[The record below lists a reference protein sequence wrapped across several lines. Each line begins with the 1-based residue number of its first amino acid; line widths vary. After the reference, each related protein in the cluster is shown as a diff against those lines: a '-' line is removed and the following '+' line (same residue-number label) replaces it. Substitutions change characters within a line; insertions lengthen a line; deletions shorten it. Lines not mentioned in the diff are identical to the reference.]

1 MSDAL
6 KSHDICSV
14 QDLQRCS
21 LSHLTKVFGSSDKAQ
36 FVQKLAYG
44 IDDSPVKPSGKP
56 KSIGIEDA
64 FKEINTVSKAEEKIK
79 VLATRLLG
87 LMINQ
92 EEKRQPANV
101 KLTVRKIE
109 LSTKKWKRES
119 RQMPMFSLPPIEGD
133 NFVDSVLLRLMP
145 HLMELFGKIVAPGE
159 VFHLTLLGVA
169 FVNFSEQN
177 SSRCSISSFLQP
189 VSKKVKLD
197 EISARVNVNQSC
209 QSQETLPPEVDA
221 EVFSSLPPDVQME
234 LRNEWKTR
242 SSTPAAP
249 PIKKKKSIAD
259 YFAKHK

>member
-1 MSDAL
+1 
-6 KSHDICSV
+6 
-14 QDLQRCS
+14 LQSCS

-44 IDDSPVKPSGKP
+44 IDDTPVKPSGKP

-64 FKEINTVSKAEEKIK
+64 FKEINNVAKAEEKIK

-92 EEKRQPANV
+92 EEKRQPGIV
-101 KLTVRKIE
+101 KLTVRKID

-119 RQMPMFSLPPIEGD
+119 RQMPMFSLPSIDGS
-133 NFVDSVLLRLMP
+133 NFVDSSVLRLMP

-169 FVNFSEQN
+169 FVNFSEQK
-177 SSRCSISSFLQP
+177 SARCSISSFLQP

-197 EISARVNVNQSC
+197 ESSSASVNENQSC
-209 QSQETLPPEVDA
+209 RAQEILPPEVDA
-221 EVFSSLPPDVQME
+221 EVFGLLPPDVQME
-234 LRNEWKTR
+234 LRNEWKIQ
-242 SSTPAAP
+242 SSTAVSPQN
-249 PIKKKKSIAD
+249 KKKKSITD
-259 YFAKHK
+259 YFVKHK